1 MRQYVSV
8 NHLFKQYFID
18 SNCGRKLTPG
28 AWVPHVSLWNY
39 ENTKLQR
46 YGTQEFLGVDNIWPL
61 HVSLS
66 KKKNEEYL
74 YTAKTQTLL
83 IETENK
89 NKNRKQIWKNLCFSS
104 ELCSLLSFLWA
115 STGKL
120 QQWAYKDW
128 KKVHSSPSSASQSRT

>member
-66 KKKNEEYL
+66 KKKKWRISVYCNDTNSSYR
-74 YTAKTQTLL
+74 
-83 IETENK
+83 
-89 NKNRKQIWKNLCFSS
+89 NREQK
-104 ELCSLLSFLWA
+104 
-115 STGKL
+115 
-120 QQWAYKDW
+120 
-128 KKVHSSPSSASQSRT
+128 

>member
-8 NHLFKQYFID
+8 NHLFKQYFIG

-61 HVSLS
+61 HGSLS
-66 KKKNEEYL
+66 KKKKWRISVYCKDTNSSYR
-74 YTAKTQTLL
+74 
-83 IETENK
+83 
-89 NKNRKQIWKNLCFSS
+89 NREQK
-104 ELCSLLSFLWA
+104 
-115 STGKL
+115 
-120 QQWAYKDW
+120 
-128 KKVHSSPSSASQSRT
+128 